1 MRRRRL
7 RAVWQP
13 ALLASCELGF
23 VLCNACLCGPPSVW
37 RLALALAL
45 GPAASGCTYRR
56 GDSGD
61 RLWANLS
68 VTMCARARASVGLA
82 GTHPWEPRCRVRC
95 VCVTAC
101 LVGWILGW
109 LVLRHL
115 FEMMF
120 ETQTAFDGPLHSFLI
135 QNRSHPTPPST
146 DHRIVPCSIP
156 VSTTT
161 FQNVTDSSLN
171 GLHRPTTLI
180 TVAVCT
186 DRLRLLSGRGMFTSL
201 SLRTG
206 RACAHAALGLAASHW
221 AARV

>member
-1 MRRRRL
+1 MDAGSAGAIAPIASLPMRRRRL

-82 GTHPWEPRCRVRC
+82 GTHPWEPRCRVRTE
-95 VCVTAC
+95 VCLRDRAA
-101 LVGWILGW
+101 LGW
-109 LVLRHL
+109 LVLAATAL
-115 FEMMF
+115 F
-120 ETQTAFDGPLHSFLI
+120 D
-135 QNRSHPTPPST
+135 
-146 DHRIVPCSIP
+146 DDV
-156 VSTTT
+156 
-161 FQNVTDSSLN
+161 
-171 GLHRPTTLI
+171 
-180 TVAVCT
+180 
-186 DRLRLLSGRGMFTSL
+186 
-201 SLRTG
+201 
-206 RACAHAALGLAASHW
+206 
-221 AARV
+221 